1 MARRR
6 NNKDKDNKRWAW
18 LIRTIKFNCFTS
30 GAEVGCANGTTSHRV
45 LRNCPGFYLFAV
57 DKWEKIIGG
66 AEAGEMGELQ
76 KHSIDENYKG
86 CYDWD
91 PVKGWERFNRICRP
105 YSDRLTILRGDSV
118 DMASHVVDGSLDI
131 VFIDADH
138 RYEGVLRDLAAWT
151 PKLKEGGVLCGH
163 DIHLPGVIRAL
174 TERVPD
180 FKEAGIDHVWY
191 AEKEDYRSE

>member
-1 MARRR
+1 MARR
-6 NNKDKDNKRWAW
+6 NNKDKDNKRWVW
-18 LIRTIKFNCFTS
+18 LIRTIKSNGFTS

-45 LRNCPGFYLFAV
+45 LKNCPGFHLFAI
-57 DKWEKIIGG
+57 DKWEKIERGPEAEGVGG
-66 AEAGEMGELQ
+66 GRFV
-76 KHSIDENYKG
+76 DENYKG
-86 CYDWD
+86 CYNWD
-91 PVKGWERFNRICRP
+91 PVEGWKRFNRACRP

-138 RYEGVLRDLAAWT
+138 RYDGVLRDLAAWA

-163 DIHLPGVIRAL
+163 DIHLPGVLRAV
-174 TERVPD
+174 TEKVPD

-191 AEKEDYRSE
+191 AEKEDYVD